1 MSFSTDE
8 GAYDDYYMV
17 WETPEMLYPSLNSK
31 RLNIGLNG
39 ELVEQPVAEE
49 RGYIVEKHNSTVQ
62 ISIPYNA
69 EGGYRKV
76 RQRGHVVLAVKIR
89 LIAH

>member
-1 MSFSTDE
+1 
-8 GAYDDYYMV
+8 MV
-17 WETPEMLYPSLNSK
+17 WETPEVLHPLVSSLHETQINV
-31 RLNIGLNG
+31 GVNG

>member
-1 MSFSTDE
+1 
-8 GAYDDYYMV
+8 MV
-17 WETPEMLYPSLNSK
+17 WDTPEALYPGLDGTHVG
-31 RLNIGLNG
+31 IGLNG
-39 ELVEQPVAEE
+39 ELMEQSAAEE

-76 RQRGHVVLAVKIR
+76 
-89 LIAH
+89 

>member
-1 MSFSTDE
+1 
-8 GAYDDYYMV
+8 MV
-17 WETPEMLYPSLNSK
+17 WETPEVLHPLVSALHETQINV
-31 RLNIGLNG
+31 GVNG

-49 RGYIVEKHNSTVQ
+49 RGYLMKKQNATIQ

>member
-1 MSFSTDE
+1 
-8 GAYDDYYMV
+8 MV
-17 WETPEMLYPSLNSK
+17 WETPEVLHPLVSSLHETQISV
-31 RLNIGLNG
+31 GVNG